1 MQPDAFVFYDRHSG
15 TAGGVASENP
25 DAPQLVIGSDG
36 HDHLAGG
43 PNNDILVAATGTQV
57 MTGGAGADTFVFGAG
72 PTKATITDY
81 TPGVDTLKYNSAG
94 PVDPAHVHVQ
104 DGNTIVNIGQDQ
116 IVLAGVTVP
125 HDQWA
130 HLV

>member
-1 MQPDAFVFYDRHSG
+1 
-15 TAGGVASENP
+15 
-25 DAPQLVIGSDG
+25 GSDG

-81 TPGVDTLKYNSAG
+81 TPGEDTLKYDAG
-94 PVDPAHVHVQ
+94 QHDAPTPSVHVE
-104 DGNTIVNIGQDQ
+104 DGNTIVTVGHDQ
-116 IVLAGVTVP
+116 IVLAGVTLP
-125 HDQWA
+125 DDHWAAA
-130 HLV
+130 HLI